1 MARLYV
7 FHPPVFFVGNLGEDG
22 RMFFMC
28 FCQKMAVCRKMF
40 NFADRKTTIMLR
52 NASSYRLQDINPR
65 IFWDMELG
73 SLDYEKNAPLIIQR
87 VLEYGDLKDW
97 YAIKKHYGLDRIVSI
112 SQGFR
117 TLDPVA
123 VAWLCCLSNTKQED
137 FRCYRIAQLNPTL
150 WNS

>member
-1 MARLYV
+1 MLTLAEKKHKRKQ
-7 FHPPVFFVGNLGEDG
+7 FRFRGNAY
-22 RMFFMC
+22 
-28 FCQKMAVCRKMF
+28 FCGI
-40 NFADRKTTIMLR
+40 KTAIMLR
-52 NASSYRLQDINPR
+52 DTSSYRLQDIDPR

-73 SLDYEKNAPLIIQR
+73 TLDYERNAPLIIQR

-97 YAIKKHYGLDRIVSI
+97 YAIKKHYGLERIVSI

-123 VAWLCCLSNTKQED
+123 VTWLCCLSNAKQED
-137 FRCYRIAQLNPTL
+137 FRCYRIAQLNPTP